1 MYPNAVTAFLMAGTT
16 VAISLPRQ
24 TTTVNLGNVQF
35 AAPFCGNAKLH
46 SINTTDCFTA
56 LSGILSSICTTSSSS
71 GGGGGVCSLPAGN
84 PPFSGSLVTRTVG
97 MCEIFIETNIES
109 AVVTFSEASVQD
121 EFDTFIPQCVD
132 PSNQIH
138 NGNPVVR
145 SVDGTFSLLFSNGQA
160 VGPE

>member
-1 MYPNAVTAFLMAGTT
+1 MYPKTITAFLLMAGTT
-16 VAISLPRQ
+16 VAVSLPHQ
-24 TTTVNLGNVQF
+24 TTSTVNLGTIQF

-56 LSGILSSICTTSSSS
+56 LSGILSSICTT
-71 GGGGGVCSLPAGN
+71 GVCWLPAGN
-84 PPFSGSLVTRTVG
+84 PPFTGSLVTRTVG
-97 MCEIFIETNIES
+97 MCEIFIETNVES
-109 AVVTFSEASVQD
+109 AVVTFSQASVQD

-145 SVDGTFSLLFSNGQA
+145 SVDGRFSLLFSNGLA